1 MSLTGEKMEHI
12 YLGRQPI
19 IGLDGELYAYEV
31 LYRDKNKSSNI
42 SDKRYASASVIS
54 NILNKFGKRAL
65 LGNRMAFVKID
76 RKFLMQDLIFSIPS
90 EFFIFSILDDVIFDE
105 RAIERVEQLID
116 RGYEIAIN
124 DTVLN
129 NKQVENITPI
139 LDKLSYLKISF
150 DNEISEN
157 TKALIAHLK
166 ANGVKIVGTKIE
178 RNQDYSLAK
187 KLGCEYFQGY
197 FFAEPCIVENAK
209 FDADRLSIIRLCDL
223 LMRDTN
229 IDELTSEFEKNHAVT
244 VQLLQFVNS
253 GAFHFRKRISSI
265 HHILMLIGRRPL
277 AQWLMLMIYSKSIS
291 RGKDSSP
298 LMLMVKNRTELMQSL
313 LKKLDPDVR
322 SNMLGEAY
330 FVGVLSLIDTI
341 FGVELKKVLEELH
354 ISKDVSDALLE
365 NSGTLGEIYTLVK
378 KIEAFDTEAINNFAL
393 KHNLSHEA
401 MDEII
406 LGSIEEVNNFENS
419 FAIAN

>member
-1 MSLTGEKMEHI
+1 MEHI

-31 LYRDKNKSSNI
+31 LYRDKNRGSSI

-76 RKFLMQDLIFSIPS
+76 RKFLMQDLIFSIPN
-90 EFFIFSILDDVIFDE
+90 EFFVFSILDDVVFDE
-105 RAIERVEQLID
+105 RAIERVEQLAE
-116 RGYEIAIN
+116 RGYKLAIN
-124 DTVLN
+124 DITLTDE
-129 NKQVENITPI
+129 KIKNIDPI
-139 LDKLSYLKISF
+139 LSKFSYMKINF
-150 DNEISEN
+150 DEEISSD
-157 TKALIAHLK
+157 ARGLIAHLK
-166 ANGVKIVGTKIE
+166 ANGIKIIGTKIE
-178 RNQDYSLAK
+178 KNSDYDLAK

-197 FFAEPCIVENAK
+197 FFAEPHIVENTK

-223 LMRDTN
+223 LMRDTS
-229 IDELTSEFEKNHAVT
+229 IDELTGEFEKNHAVT
-244 VQLLQFVNS
+244 VQLLQFINS

-291 RGKDSSP
+291 KGKENSP

-313 LKKLDPDVR
+313 LKAIKPDVG

-341 FGVELKKVLEELH
+341 FGVELEKVLEQLY
-354 ISKDVSDALLE
+354 ISDEVSLALLKSE
-365 NSGTLGEIYTLVK
+365 GILGEIYTLVK
-378 KIEAFDTEAINNFAL
+378 NIEAFDTKAITEFTEKYNINHSDIDA
-393 KHNLSHEA
+393 
-401 MDEII
+401 II
-406 LGSIEEVNNFENS
+406 LNSIEEVNSFENAS
-419 FAIAN
+419 ATEE